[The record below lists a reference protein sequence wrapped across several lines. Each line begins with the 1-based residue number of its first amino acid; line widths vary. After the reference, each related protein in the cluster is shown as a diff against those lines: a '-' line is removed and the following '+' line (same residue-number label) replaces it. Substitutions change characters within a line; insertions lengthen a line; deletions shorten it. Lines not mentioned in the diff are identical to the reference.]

1 MFPGHP
7 DYILCEETQ
16 QNENNVVDTTFP
28 TRMVP
33 IDICCLLFLKNEQ
46 SIELV
51 GAPESLIKWTKVSS
65 KAWMLPWLAHIQS
78 MHWKEFHNGALDF
91 LSQKCLA
98 LLPAMQKANQG
109 KEISWFG
116 SISGHPKYGPPHGF
130 LLQGHLDFLGF
141 GAAAYEAH
149 PEDVKFQLIME
160 DPRDDPSEMKYT
172 WTLTEDAHNSVIPGG
187 PPKMLLTQTYQRT
200 LASVANN
207 RDSSDVDELAS
218 TDNTSDASHRAEGH
232 IAKHQRKNAHT
243 PIDYGS
249 DIEIVDLPKR
259 LFLPKITAPIPFE
272 AKTTTSQSSAK
283 VPRVPMGPARRAME
297 QINMETYL
305 WVAHIDTNDMDTCKL
320 LKKHKITHWSFFRS
334 SDKDDLMAL
343 GFSIGAARSLW
354 EGVPRLEEY
363 VDDLD
368 HNRCVFSP
376 PASSHL

>member
-1 MFPGHP
+1 MKKQVTATVPHSDTDDYMDGESEISEEPSSWKGSTSEVLPSSDPSDPAPEALKDPKLSEFFSSNAFPASCLVRDP
-7 DYILCEETQ
+7 MLSVLDLEE
-16 QNENNVVDTTFP
+16 E
-28 TRMVP
+28 
-33 IDICCLLFLKNEQ
+33 DIGFKSQPSDQ
-46 SIELV
+46 SILDPSYA
-51 GAPESLIKWTKVSS
+51 GI
-65 KAWMLPWLAHIQS
+65 
-78 MHWKEFHNGALDF
+78 AL
-91 LSQKCLA
+91 
-98 LLPAMQKANQG
+98 ANQN
-109 KEISWFG
+109 
-116 SISGHPKYGPPHGF
+116 
-130 LLQGHLDFLGF
+130 
-141 GAAAYEAH
+141 
-149 PEDVKFQLIME
+149 
-160 DPRDDPSEMKYT
+160 YT

-368 HNRCVFSP
+368 HNRCVVSP